1 MKIGTQNEIS
11 DSDIEE
17 GCNEL
22 TSGSPS
28 PSVLPL
34 AQKTQEEQIWK
45 TRKRQLS
52 VLSLCVICTLMKMGI
67 LCQLQDGVTRGA
79 IDEASRSLIAID
91 NAQFPPVL
99 ALNVLLK
106 ANLFYRYKK
115 KRMFGVFANNEI
127 QCYQ

>member
-52 VLSLCVICTLMKMGI
+52 VLSLCVIC
-67 LCQLQDGVTRGA
+67 
-79 IDEASRSLIAID
+79 
-91 NAQFPPVL
+91 
-99 ALNVLLK
+99 VLLNIDDDGQIMSMAGWRK
-106 ANLFYRYKK
+106 
-115 KRMFGVFANNEI
+115 
-127 QCYQ
+127 

>member
-1 MKIGTQNEIS
+1 MTKKFESNYHQNNHHIQHHNFQHLM
-11 DSDIEE
+11 I
-17 GCNEL
+17 NQL

-45 TRKRQLS
+45 RRKRQLS

-99 ALNVLLK
+99 ALNVLLI

-115 KRMFGVFANNEI
+115 SVCLGF
-127 QCYQ
+127 C